1 MEVHKGLADVVVSE
15 TSLSAIVEGQ
25 LSYSGYNIDEL
36 VEKDAS
42 FEEIIFLLWNSRMP
56 SREEF
61 AQLQHDLHTHM
72 ALSESVIACL
82 KIQCRQNL
90 HPMSVLRTT
99 VSLLGV
105 FDPYAEDMDERSV
118 YIQAISIQAKIPTIV
133 AAFARLRKGLDPIAP
148 REDLSFG
155 ANFLYM
161 LTGEEANPDLVRAY
175 NHCLVLHADHDL
187 NASTFTARVAA
198 STLTD
203 VYSCITGAIGALK
216 GPLHGGANERVFDML
231 SEIAESETRDVA
243 GYLKTKLDN
252 KEKIM
257 GFGHRVYKTE
267 DPRKKR
273 LKRMAKELTQ
283 EFGKEDLYDLSCE

>member
-99 VSLLGV
+99 VSLLGI

-118 YIQAISIQAKIPTIV
+118 YIQAISIQAKFRRLSPHSHDYAKVWIRSRLAKTFRSEPT
-133 AAFARLRKGLDPIAP
+133 
-148 REDLSFG
+148 
-155 ANFLYM
+155 
-161 LTGEEANPDLVRAY
+161 
-175 NHCLVLHADHDL
+175 
-187 NASTFTARVAA
+187 
-198 STLTD
+198 
-203 VYSCITGAIGALK
+203 SCI
-216 GPLHGGANERVFDML
+216 
-231 SEIAESETRDVA
+231 
-243 GYLKTKLDN
+243 
-252 KEKIM
+252 
-257 GFGHRVYKTE
+257 
-267 DPRKKR
+267 
-273 LKRMAKELTQ
+273 
-283 EFGKEDLYDLSCE
+283 C

>member
-61 AQLQHDLHTHM
+61 AQLKQDLHTHM

-90 HPMSVLRTT
+90 HPMSVLRKT

-105 FDPYAEDMDERSV
+105 FDP
-118 YIQAISIQAKIPTIV
+118 
-133 AAFARLRKGLDPIAP
+133 
-148 REDLSFG
+148 
-155 ANFLYM
+155 
-161 LTGEEANPDLVRAY
+161 
-175 NHCLVLHADHDL
+175 
-187 NASTFTARVAA
+187 
-198 STLTD
+198 
-203 VYSCITGAIGALK
+203 
-216 GPLHGGANERVFDML
+216 
-231 SEIAESETRDVA
+231 
-243 GYLKTKLDN
+243 
-252 KEKIM
+252 
-257 GFGHRVYKTE
+257 
-267 DPRKKR
+267 
-273 LKRMAKELTQ
+273 
-283 EFGKEDLYDLSCE
+283 